1 MSGYD
6 YAYNAAPAR
15 STGWGSVIA
24 GFFTIVTV
32 VAVAGISGAVVTLEL
47 IAPQS
52 PRADASADVAAR
64 PSEASVKQHSATP
77 QHVAVV
83 TPRTA
88 IGPIPQA
95 VTQHQQPLAQI
106 QQQPLAHMP
115 EQDQELRAAVAPAP
129 APAQPQP
136 TIAAAPPPPGANMV
150 PDSELTF
157 AKGYAQRRAAQEA
170 ASVAAHSADGKVA
183 AVSQLGRAAVPRKPN
198 YARNYASSAR
208 RRYAARGEAMGYYD
222 SRRHEALAY
231 GEEQRPPR
239 RAEPR
244 GGFFGGFGNGSW
256 F

>member
-6 YAYNAAPAR
+6 YAYNVAPAR
-15 STGWGSVIA
+15 STGWGSIIA

-32 VAVAGISGAVVTLEL
+32 VVVAGISGAVVTLEL

-52 PRADASADVAAR
+52 PRADASAEVPAR
-64 PSEASVKQHSATP
+64 SSEASVAPQHSAPP

-83 TPRTA
+83 TPRTT

-95 VTQHQQPLAQI
+95 VTQHQQPLAQT
-106 QQQPLAHMP
+106 P
-115 EQDQELRAAVAPAP
+115 EQDQNLRAAVARAP
-129 APAQPQP
+129 APSQPQP
-136 TIAAAPPPPGANMV
+136 TIAAAPPPPAATLV

-170 ASVAAHSADGKVA
+170 ASVAGHSADGKVA
-183 AVSQLGRAAVPRKPN
+183 AVSQLGRAAVVYKPN
-198 YARNYASSAR
+198 YARNYASPAH
-208 RRYAARGEAMGYYD
+208 RRYAARGEATGYYGWGGGLD

-244 GGFFGGFGNGSW
+244 GGFFSNNSNSW